1 MNYLSLCTINV
12 NSLLRANFKKQ
23 TEAPYLSFMRKTQDI
38 LLMADT
44 RISPQKFEFLSDKLS
59 LSNQINVKKKR
70 FFSSLAEGSKTGG
83 CSIYIPQSYDNVLN
97 VIYEKADTAEI
108 PRFISLICSI
118 VGGPSLLQS
127 YFHLQW
133 FRVYWVFGGFF

>member
-12 NSLLRANFKKQ
+12 NSLLRANSKKQ

-59 LSNQINVKKKR
+59 LSNQINVKKR
-70 FFSSLAEGSKTGG
+70 DFFPHSLRAPK
-83 CSIYIPQSYDNVLN
+83 QVDV
-97 VIYEKADTAEI
+97 
-108 PRFISLICSI
+108 
-118 VGGPSLLQS
+118 
-127 YFHLQW
+127 
-133 FRVYWVFGGFF
+133 VFTSHNHMTMF